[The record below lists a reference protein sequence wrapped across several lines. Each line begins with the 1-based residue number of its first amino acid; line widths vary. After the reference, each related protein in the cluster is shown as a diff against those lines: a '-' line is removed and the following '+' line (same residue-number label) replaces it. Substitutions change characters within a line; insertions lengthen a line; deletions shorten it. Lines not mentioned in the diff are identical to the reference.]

1 MTILHCA
8 EIKASKTV
16 DINSN
21 KNIKFKKVFILN
33 KNNKKLENIRL
44 LINYT
49 K

>member
-1 MTILHCA
+1 MHCA
-8 EIKASKTV
+8 EKKASKTV

-21 KNIKFKKVFILN
+21 KNIKFKKVYILN
-33 KNNKKLENIRL
+33 KNKNDKKLENIRL